1 MWARAYR
8 ADRIAGVRPTNET
21 FRARFLVESK
31 ELSTALLRAASRA
44 VFKAV
49 TAAT

>member
-1 MWARAYR
+1 M
-8 ADRIAGVRPTNET
+8 NET
-21 FRARFLVESK
+21 FRARDSSWSSK
-31 ELSTALLRAASRA
+31 ELSTALLRAASQA